1 MSNVNLEQIK
11 PRLRKY
17 VDRNSNT
24 YNIEWDPQI
33 SEKLLIDPFDKSHE
47 GRRRTAHY
55 FLLVASITE
64 TQLIGRA
71 ENSRALMIHF
81 HDKMNNDLF
90 KAQNASLF
98 KEHITGSPFYVDLG
112 PEKDYI
118 PEVLVSVNQFVHDI
132 AEEDLIR
139 FTEKYTKPTEVVEEI
154 AQHVKRMDGLYRE
167 KPWMYLR
174 WMTRPDPDLGI
185 FHFSTADLLVPVTSY
200 LRDVAHCL
208 MLCPESDSEFL
219 ENIENRAKARES
231 ITSFAREL
239 FPEDPT
245 KVDYPLY
252 LLGRW
257 LRGRQLSLQLL
268 RGYLDFFEDLYD
280 KTHTVPVTYDIVSR
294 RMSSFE
300 ENVRAELQKTQLVF
314 YYESHKFNLPG
325 GITYLPDFVLPKC
338 KRKGKTVLLEPHG
351 IWSYPK
357 RRIANIGGRRMTF
370 QAYGTEKDTSET
382 RFTEKI
388 RLFRETYGRDFYLI
402 LLVPARVKERIESL
416 YPHSFDEIYVGTDI
430 PKLLYELKQHT
441 N

>member
-1 MSNVNLEQIK
+1 MSLEKIE
-11 PRLRKY
+11 PMLRKY

-24 YNIEWDPQI
+24 YNIEWDPEI
-33 SEKLLIDPFDKSHE
+33 SERLLIDPFDKSHE

-81 HDKMNNDLF
+81 HKQMNNDLF
-90 KAQNASLF
+90 EALNTSQF
-98 KEHITGSPFYVDLG
+98 QEHITGSPFYDDLG
-112 PEKDYI
+112 PEKDRI
-118 PEVLVSVNQFVHDI
+118 PEFLVSVNQFVHDI
-132 AEEDLIR
+132 AEEDLIQ
-139 FTEKYTKPTEVVEEI
+139 FTEKFTKPTEVVEKI
-154 AQHVKRMDGLYRE
+154 AQHIQRMNGLYLE
-167 KPWMYLR
+167 KPWMYIR
-174 WMTRPDPDLGI
+174 WMTRPHPDLGI

-200 LRDVAHCL
+200 TRDVAYGL
-208 MLCPESDSEFL
+208 GLCPESNSEWWN
-219 ENIENRAKARES
+219 NIENRAIARES

-245 KVDYPLY
+245 KVNYPFY

-268 RGYLDFFEDLYD
+268 RSYLNFFEDLYD

-294 RMSSFE
+294 RMSTFE
-300 ENVRAELQKTQLVF
+300 ENVRTELQKTQLLF
-314 YYESHKFNLPG
+314 YYESHRFNLPG
-325 GITYLPDFVLPKC
+325 GITYLPDFVLPEC
-338 KRKGKTVLLEPHG
+338 KIKGKAVLLEPHG
-351 IWSYPK
+351 IWSYPQ
-357 RRIANIGGRRMTF
+357 RRIANIGGRKMTF

-388 RLFRETYGRDFYLI
+388 RLFRETYGRDFHLI
-402 LLVPARVKERIESL
+402 LLVPARVKERVESL